1 VLWQLGVYA
10 GGCSVRL
17 GVYGCG
23 NLFVKET
30 KVKRSGREYRYLQLV
45 EGYRDEN
52 GKVRHR
58 VVANLGRADALK
70 DSGQLEALAGSFARL
85 DPPLAGIRRSVGPL
99 LLVEH
104 FLRELDVA
112 GTVDRA
118 LPRSAR
124 SVLSVGE
131 VVCALVASRLC
142 SPSPL
147 YDVAGWASGAAVHE
161 LLGIPA
167 ALLNDDRLGRALET
181 FAVYAEDLRSQVA
194 ANAIERFGVSA
205 GRLHVD
211 LTTVRVAG
219 AYEDS
224 ALVAKGWGS
233 DRRVARQVRTLQA
246 ATPDGTVLYSRPD
259 PGNASELT
267 LVGAALERLLALSG
281 PGLLIVCDSAMGQ
294 PKTLREIDHAG
305 VRFIVPL
312 RASTGF
318 RERFVADV
326 GHQGLRAVRY
336 LAKRE
341 AGLPP
346 RERTRYKGAI
356 RDWELTDPKTT
367 NPLMLRV
374 AYIHSSEEATQ
385 VAQARERALQKAEDA
400 LGRVR
405 NGLGGRYYKTRRQI
419 ERRIGVI
426 LATNVTGLIDAKV
439 TTRKGRLTL
448 TWQRNHEAI
457 AATASFDGIYALA
470 TNLPSHPTAGQILRL
485 YKDQQIVERRHR
497 DVKQTLKVRPI
508 FLHNDDRVYALISI
522 VGIALLIFGL
532 IEAQVRATLGEGQQ
546 LPGLLPEGRSARPTG
561 RNILAA
567 FQGLGLTYT
576 QHGIQL
582 DQLTD
587 TQHHI
592 LQLLQIQP
600 PWPTPS
606 DHALTNRGKWG

>member
-1 VLWQLGVYA
+1 M
-10 GGCSVRL
+10 
-17 GVYGCG
+17 
-23 NLFVKET
+23 FVKET
-30 KVKRSGREYRYLQLV
+30 KVRRSGREYSYLQLV

-58 VVANLGRADALK
+58 VVANLGRKDALK

-85 DPPLAGIRRSVGPL
+85 DPPMAGTRRSVGPL

-104 FLRELDVA
+104 FLRELGVKD
-112 GTVDRA
+112 TVDMA

-161 LLGIPA
+161 LLGIPP

-181 FAVYAEDLRSQVA
+181 FAVYAEHLRSQVA
-194 ANAIERFGVSA
+194 ARAIERFGVSA

-211 LTTVRVAG
+211 LTTVRVTG
-219 AYEDS
+219 AYENS
-224 ALVAKGWGS
+224 ALIAKGWGA

-246 ATPDGTVLYSRPD
+246 CTPDGTVLYSRPD

-267 LVGAALERLLALSG
+267 LVGASLERLLELSG
-281 PGLLIVCDSAMGQ
+281 PGMLVVCDSAMGQ
-294 PKTLREIDHAG
+294 PKTLREIDQAG

-312 RASTGF
+312 RASAGF
-318 RERFVADV
+318 RERFLADV
-326 GHQGLRAVRY
+326 GHRALRPLRY
-336 LAKRE
+336 LPQRE
-341 AGLPP
+341 AKLPADQ
-346 RERTRYKGAI
+346 RTRFKGAL
-356 RDWELTDPKTT
+356 RDWELTDPKAGATLT
-367 NPLMLRV
+367 LRV

-385 VAQARERALQKAEDA
+385 VADARQRALTKAEDA

-405 NGLGGRYYKTRRQI
+405 NGLGGRYYKTRRQV
-419 ERRIGVI
+419 ERRIGAI
-426 LATNVTGLIDAKV
+426 LAANLSGLIDAKV

-448 TWQRNHEAI
+448 TWQRNQQAI
-457 AATASFDGIYALA
+457 DAAAAFDGIYALA
-470 TNLPSHPTAGQILRL
+470 TNLPRRLSAERVLRL

-497 DVKQTLKVRPI
+497 DYKQTLKVRPI
-508 FLHNDDRVYALISI
+508 FLHNDDRIYALTSI

-532 IEAQVRATLGEGQQ
+532 TEAQTRAALGDDQQ
-546 LPGLLPEGRSARPTG
+546 IPGLLPEGRAAKPTG

-576 QHGIQL
+576 QHGIRL
-582 DQLTD
+582 DRLTATQRRILELLD
-587 TQHHI
+587 TT
-592 LQLLQIQP
+592 L
-600 PWPTPS
+600 PWPEQAT
-606 DHALTNRGKWG
+606 